1 MEKSKEVFLNILLF
15 IKFNLKYCT
24 LRSATGTQ
32 KLYVYGVIL
41 HLDLSGLRR
50 IIYNQCNI
58 HLGINQGKHTQ
69 SWVLHNF
76 SYKGYKLWT
85 DLIYS

>member
-1 MEKSKEVFLNILLF
+1 MEKSKEVFLNVLLF
-15 IKFNLKYCT
+15 IKFNWKYHT
-24 LRSATGTQ
+24 LCSATGTQ
-32 KLYVYGVIL
+32 KFCVYGVIL
-41 HLDLSGLRR
+41 HLDLSGLGR

-69 SWVLHNF
+69 RWVLHNF
-76 SYKGYKLWT
+76 SYKEYKLWI